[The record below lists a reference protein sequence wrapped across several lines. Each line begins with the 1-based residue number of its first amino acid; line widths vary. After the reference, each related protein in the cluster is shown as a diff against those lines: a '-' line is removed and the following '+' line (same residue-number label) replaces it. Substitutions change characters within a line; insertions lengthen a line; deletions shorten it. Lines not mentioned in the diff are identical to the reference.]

1 MEGTVTLFNG
11 DVIRDRSPTHYITGP
26 PSAIDDAICPH
37 VSARATLL
45 SFLPIFS
52 LTFYCLVIFLPSH
65 FLYLYLFY
73 APFFFSR
80 CIFFPPS
87 VDTSEAQKRHFNA
100 GNCNISRGV
109 IPLCGL
115 RLDDSGRSDAAAGAS
130 KLIRPVAISTPR
142 PAAAAPRGQFPRL
155 TAGAGECGTRWK
167 MSARRCQN
175 TRKRKNKFQVC
186 GGE

>member
-1 MEGTVTLFNG
+1 MSAC
-11 DVIRDRSPTHYITGP
+11 IRTS
-26 PSAIDDAICPH
+26 DAALI
-37 VSARATLL
+37 S
-45 SFLPIFS
+45 SN
-52 LTFYCLVIFLPSH
+52 
-65 FLYLYLFY
+65 
-73 APFFFSR
+73 FFFDFLLFGYFSPLSLFISLFIL
-80 CIFFPPS
+80 CTFFFLVVFFFPPS

-115 RLDDSGRSDAAAGAS
+115 RLDDTGRSDAAAGAS

-142 PAAAAPRGQFPRL
+142 PAAAASRGQFPRF